1 MRQIKTII
9 ADDDY
14 LVRSYLKILPAWK
27 ENGFEITGEARD
39 GEEAYRI
46 LMETDAELLIT
57 DVSMPFMNGIELIK
71 KVRKENKH
79 IYIIVLSC
87 HDDFEYVKDA
97 MKEGANEYILKNTL
111 DQDSLSQLLVNTRN
125 SMEEQEKKEIFS
137 DNTGDSMN
145 RKGLFFNSVLSGAV
159 KGEEKEA
166 AAKAAG
172 VTGSFHNCAV
182 VCMYLESSEAE
193 EERWTHF
200 EAEQQCQIFY
210 QRLCRELE
218 EHFKNES
225 YRTEVVYLGTGIF
238 CCFLDLSDIRKS
250 SVMQQKL
257 TDTAVACYKICKKEE
272 HCYRICVSN
281 VCIGAEALVQAY
293 QQARDMMHV
302 SFYDRREILYYQPDC
317 HVNPDL
323 PDGLEEC
330 RNRIHKAFAEKDKD
344 SFVEEGRKVWDLFRD
359 RKTESRLVI
368 QWFRRLEQEMGI
380 DIQRDYRKV
389 TSLRQLESWYQKD
402 EEYLFCKKKTQI
414 PENINK
420 TVRIAAEFIQNHF
433 KEPIGLTEAAQEAG
447 VNPSYLSYLFTQ
459 EMGIGFS
466 NFLLSQ
472 RLSCAGELLEQT
484 DLKIRE
490 IGNRSG
496 FNDYHYFSKAFK
508 KRYGM
513 SPAEYRRHHTRHQ

>member
-27 ENGFEITGEARD
+27 ENDFEIVGEARD

-46 LMETDAELLIT
+46 LMETDADLLIT
-57 DVSMPFMNGIELIK
+57 DVSMPFVNGIDLIK
-71 KVRKENKH
+71 KIRRENKRV
-79 IYIIVLSC
+79 YIIVLSC

-97 MKEGANEYILKNTL
+97 MKEGANEYVLKNTL

-125 SMEEQEKKEIFS
+125 SMEEQEKKDIFS
-137 DNTGDSMN
+137 DNASDNMN
-145 RKGLFFNSVLSGAV
+145 RKGLFFNRVLSGAV
-159 KGEEKEA
+159 KGEEREEA
-166 AAKAAG
+166 ARAAG
-172 VTGSFHNCAV
+172 ITASFHNCAV
-182 VCMYLESSEAE
+182 VCMCLEIPEAE

-200 EAEQQCQIFY
+200 ETEQQCQIFY
-210 QRLCRELE
+210 QRLSLELE
-218 EHFKNES
+218 EHFQKES
-225 YRTEVVYLGTGIF
+225 CRTEVIYLGTGIF

-272 HCYRICVSN
+272 HSYRICVSN
-281 VCIGAEALVQAY
+281 VCIGADALIQAY
-293 QQARDMMHV
+293 QQAREMMHV
-302 SFYDRREILYYQPDC
+302 SFYDSREILYYQPDC
-317 HVNPDL
+317 HVNASL

-330 RNRIHKAFAEKDKD
+330 RKQIHKALAEKDQT
-344 SFVEEGRKVWDLFRD
+344 SFAEEGRKVWNLFRG
-359 RKTESRLVI
+359 RQTESRLVI
-368 QWFRRLEQEMGI
+368 QWFRTLEQEMGI
-380 DIQRDYRKV
+380 DIQRDYRNV
-389 TSLRQLESWYQKD
+389 TSLHQLEDWYQKD
-402 EEYLFCKKKTQI
+402 EEYLFYKKKTQI
-414 PENINK
+414 PENVNK
-420 TVRIAAEFIQNHF
+420 TVRIAANYIQEHF
-433 KEPIGLTEAAQEAG
+433 KEPIGLTEAAREAG

-484 DLKIRE
+484 NLKIRE
-490 IGNRSG
+490 IGERSG
-496 FNDYHYFSKAFK
+496 FHDYHYFSKAFK

-513 SPAEYRRHHTRHQ
+513 SPAEYRRHHMRHQ